1 MSPTPRSQTGAKAE
15 TVLEAQAP
23 AFSTREAEAFAQQA
37 FGIQAIA
44 QPLHSERDQNFR
56 LRAKDGSEWVLKIAN
71 PAENPAILDMQTQ
84 ALLHIAR
91 VDPRLAIPRVKATPD
106 GALFHE
112 IDGADGRRFIAR
124 VLSFLPG
131 QLLED
136 ATLHPALLRN
146 VGAMTARLARALR
159 GFFHPAARHELL
171 WDLTQA
177 PGLRAHTHHIEE
189 AGRRRVVEEVLD
201 HFDAEVLPELQKQRA
216 QVIHNDVNAQ
226 NTLAA
231 GDRVTGVID
240 FGDLIYAPLV
250 CDLAVPIS
258 KLIVGHS
265 DPIATAAE
273 IAAGYH
279 AVTALEDD
287 EIRLIF
293 DLASTRCAMEIAV
306 ANWRVCDHP
315 ENTDYIMGG
324 IDEAAALLEQMRAWG
339 AERMYARLR
348 RACGTQSPSRI
359 SPGALP
365 MKKACSHFSSGAG
378 NASGRA
384 WSSPT
389 TTPFTSC
396 VAREYGSSMP
406 RGARFSTPI
415 IMFPKSDIVIPAWS
429 RPSRNKRPC

>member
-37 FGIQAIA
+37 FGIRAIA

-159 GFFHPAARHELL
+159 GFFHPAAWHELL

-177 PGLRAHTHHIEE
+177 PGLRAHTHTTSKKP
-189 AGRRRVVEEVLD
+189 AAAASSRRFLITSTRKCFPSFRNSARRSFTTTSM
-201 HFDAEVLPELQKQRA
+201 HRTPWLP
-216 QVIHNDVNAQ
+216 
-226 NTLAA
+226 
-231 GDRVTGVID
+231 
-240 FGDLIYAPLV
+240 
-250 CDLAVPIS
+250 
-258 KLIVGHS
+258 
-265 DPIATAAE
+265 
-273 IAAGYH
+273 
-279 AVTALEDD
+279 VTAS
-287 EIRLIF
+287 
-293 DLASTRCAMEIAV
+293 LASSTSVTSFTRRWSVI
-306 ANWRVCDHP
+306 
-315 ENTDYIMGG
+315 
-324 IDEAAALLEQMRAWG
+324 
-339 AERMYARLR
+339 LR
-348 RACGTQSPSRI
+348 CRFPS
-359 SPGALP
+359 
-365 MKKACSHFSSGAG
+365 
-378 NASGRA
+378 
-384 WSSPT
+384 
-389 TTPFTSC
+389 
-396 VAREYGSSMP
+396 
-406 RGARFSTPI
+406 
-415 IMFPKSDIVIPAWS
+415 
-429 RPSRNKRPC
+429 